1 MEKQTR
7 TDYVEQWNFGIQ
19 HQLSNGLTFTTAYV
33 GTHGLQLFRARNINY
48 PILIDGRLQRPYDG
62 FSTIMLQES
71 GATSVFHS
79 FQLTTQKRFSTGS
92 SFLAAYTLGKAI
104 DDSAANT
111 RYYTNATGD
120 PQDLRGSRGL
130 ADFDRTHRLVISY
143 NQEIPN
149 PFGADAK
156 GFGKVFGGWEL
167 SGVTTL
173 QSGTPFSVTNAESN
187 LDHDG
192 QAGAPGTGGRAD
204 AVIGVE
210 PINPG
215 PHSSKLN
222 NYLNPAAFAPAPRS
236 RFGTLGRNTMR
247 GPGSNLW
254 DIRVSKVTPF
264 SERWRLRFITEF
276 FNAWNHPSFGNPATV
291 LNTPTFGTIRST
303 LSNARIIQFALKLE
317 Y

>member
-1 MEKQTR
+1 
-7 TDYVEQWNFGIQ
+7 
-19 HQLSNGLTFTTAYV
+19 
-33 GTHGLQLFRARNINY
+33 
-48 PILIDGRLQRPYDG
+48 
-62 FSTIMLQES
+62 
-71 GATSVFHS
+71 
-79 FQLTTQKRFSTGS
+79 
-92 SFLAAYTLGKAI
+92 
-104 DDSAANT
+104 
-111 RYYTNATGD
+111 
-120 PQDLRGSRGL
+120 
-130 ADFDRTHRLVISY
+130 
-143 NQEIPN
+143 
-149 PFGADAK
+149 
-156 GFGKVFGGWEL
+156 
-167 SGVTTL
+167 
-173 QSGTPFSVTNAESN
+173 
-187 LDHDG
+187 
-192 QAGAPGTGGRAD
+192 
-204 AVIGVE
+204 VIGVE

-264 SERWRLRFITEF
+264 QERWRLRFITEF